1 MRDPHTHESRGFG
14 FVTME
19 SPAEADAA
27 VAALNGQDFFGKVLV
42 IEKVCSPSSGIDEM
56 SNIPLGPERTC
67 QNPHPGQ
74 VLRSPQAS
82 RTRARSR

>member
-27 VAALNGQDFFGKVLV
+27 VAALNGQDFFGKVIV
-42 IEKVCSPSSGIDEM
+42 IEKVLFAVSLVNETP
-56 SNIPLGPERTC
+56 NILLGPERTR
-67 QNPHPGQ
+67 QNPHPRQ
-74 VLRSPQAS
+74 VLRSP
-82 RTRARSR
+82 